1 MRDASFPAHACCAT
15 RARDCAIVRP
25 SHAQPA
31 RLPPQDKCMGN
42 PGNRLSNSEETCLS
56 NCAKRYLD
64 VTRMAVEKL
73 SNR

>member
-1 MRDASFPAHACCAT
+1 
-15 RARDCAIVRP
+15 
-25 SHAQPA
+25 
-31 RLPPQDKCMGN
+31 MGN

-73 SNR
+73 SDR